1 MTRKRY
7 SLNSKDRIRYAGIL
21 LLNYMIEENVCF
33 PIISKGENLQLDP
46 ILQKLRKNGFVEIA
60 NENFTVTNQGEKEVD
75 SFLSGYTDFLKK
87 FEVYQSVDLE
97 AGEFAW
103 SFYYDFENEEEF
115 QNFLTEE
122 RWEDLRFAVSEYQND
137 KKLIKWKLL
146 NPIEIV
152 FISFLN
158 ENRFDFSETGWQTKI
173 LSGQIWDEI
182 LEISN
187 SMLQWQDFGGEDVI
201 KDIINQGKQLTK
213 KLS

>member
-75 SFLSGYTDFLKK
+75 SFLSGYTDFLKR

-115 QNFLTEE
+115 QNFLTAE

-201 KDIINQGKQLTK
+201 KDIINQGKQLTI